1 MWDHFELTLEKDL
14 KVEKDLEKIIS
25 LHLQMTLN
33 VNVTALQRVEIL
45 KIRTEIPTGKGQS
58 CHRET
63 NVVDVSVKHVA
74 IMYITHMIIA
84 DLKILNPLMIAPRD
98 EDVAVMTAVLIRERA
113 KEKAKAKALIETIA
127 NSSIL
132 AEPSKNPINPL

>member
-1 MWDHFELTLEKDL
+1 MWDHFELTLEKAL

-25 LHLQMTLN
+25 LPLQMMLN

-63 NVVDVSVKHVA
+63 NVVDGSVKHVA
-74 IMYITHMIIA
+74 IMYITHMTIA
-84 DLKILNPLMIAPRD
+84 DLKILNPPRIAPRG
-98 EDVAVMTAVLIRERA
+98 EDVVVMTAVLIRERA

-127 NSSIL
+127 NLSIL

>member
-1 MWDHFELTLEKDL
+1 M
-14 KVEKDLEKIIS
+14 
-25 LHLQMTLN
+25 MLN

-84 DLKILNPLMIAPRD
+84 DLKILNPPMIAPRG
-98 EDVAVMTAVLIRERA
+98 EDVVVMTAVLIRERA

-127 NSSIL
+127 NLSIL